1 MNTIDDLRL
10 VPSAEIFATR
20 SRLRT
25 QVKAFYFADV
35 MHLAKYQP
43 LRPEVGEDWR
53 LGLPMRDE
61 HTYLTRVEGSDAWER
76 TTDRA
81 LFFQRIAG
89 ERIDLTAEH
98 LQGHGKTK
106 SKWTAHLAKLAAESF
121 ARAEDATWAAWFEQG
136 LVRDRTQLIA
146 VWLGKRHDVVEISED
161 GSGHAQQS
169 LAVAYVIHTP

>member
-43 LRPEVGEDWR
+43 LRPDVGEDWR

-61 HTYLTRVEGSDAWER
+61 QVAVPLRVSFVGR
-76 TTDRA
+76 GRA
-81 LFFQRIAG
+81 RPARHARFAG
-89 ERIDLTAEH
+89 RPSGAVLVM
-98 LQGHGKTK
+98 
-106 SKWTAHLAKLAAESF
+106 
-121 ARAEDATWAAWFEQG
+121 ARGRRAG
-136 LVRDRTQLIA
+136 
-146 VWLGKRHDVVEISED
+146 
-161 GSGHAQQS
+161 AQQE
-169 LAVAYVIHTP
+169 AQRGGVVGVGVAHREVRPQRRA